1 MLPST
6 PTPFE
11 AHAPRPFA
19 RAAQRRPAQGK
30 WSPADDRDVSPQ
42 SPSRWFCLRTAA
54 PGAWS
59 SCLYM
64 PRGRGGGFGRAELT
78 WGGGSAPAARSSTTP
93 PSGPRTA
100 ASLRCRRHRSNWAR
114 GGAVQLIVL
123 GEKGI
128 GGGGGGN
135 VPAAGVPRPAAPAN
149 SASAPSPKL
158 PQWLST
164 APERLC
170 SALFCAPSALRPPGG
185 PQTLTLL
192 PPAGPS
198 TPQPLL
204 AVLRCASAPA
214 KHGAAEDCWPVLPVD
229 LEERRRSSVLPVL
242 RLLGLVSWALLRS

>member
-135 VPAAGVPRPAAPAN
+135 VPAPPAEAGGSRKQRRRALAEAAPA
-149 SASAPSPKL
+149 
-158 PQWLST
+158 
-164 APERLC
+164 
-170 SALFCAPSALRPPGG
+170 ALNG
-185 PQTLTLL
+185 
-192 PPAGPS
+192 AGAAV
-198 TPQPLL
+198 QR
-204 AVLRCASAPA
+204 AVLRAERPAPS
-214 KHGAAEDCWPVLPVD
+214 
-229 LEERRRSSVLPVL
+229 RRATNPNIITAGRSIHSPAVVSCTTL
-242 RLLGLVSWALLRS
+242 R

>member
-1 MLPST
+1 MSPSAST
-6 PTPFE
+6 PFG

-135 VPAAGVPRPAAPAN
+135 VPAPPAEAGGSRKQRRRALAEAAPAALN
-149 SASAPSPKL
+149 GAGAAVQRAVLRAERSTPSRRTINLK
-158 PQWLST
+158 
-164 APERLC
+164 
-170 SALFCAPSALRPPGG
+170 
-185 PQTLTLL
+185 LL
-192 PPAGPS
+192 PPAP
-198 TPQPLL
+198 
-204 AVLRCASAPA
+204 R
-214 KHGAAEDCWPVLPVD
+214 D
-229 LEERRRSSVLPVL
+229 RSI
-242 RLLGLVSWALLRS
+242 

>member
-11 AHAPRPFA
+11 ARTPRPFA
-19 RAAQRRPAQGK
+19 HAARRRPARGK
-30 WSPADDRDVSPQ
+30 WSPPTIVTVSPQ

-78 WGGGSAPAARSSTTP
+78 WGGGSAPAARSSTTL

-100 ASLRCRRHRSNWAR
+100 ASLRCRRHRSSWAR

-135 VPAAGVPRPAAPAN
+135 VPAPPAEAGGSRKQRRRAPAEAAPA
-149 SASAPSPKL
+149 
-158 PQWLST
+158 
-164 APERLC
+164 
-170 SALFCAPSALRPPGG
+170 ALNG
-185 PQTLTLL
+185 
-192 PPAGPS
+192 AGAAV
-198 TPQPLL
+198 QR
-204 AVLRCASAPA
+204 AVLRAERPAPS
-214 KHGAAEDCWPVLPVD
+214 
-229 LEERRRSSVLPVL
+229 RRAINPNIITAGRSIHSPAVVSCTTL
-242 RLLGLVSWALLRS
+242 R